1 MHGANKLNWII
12 LSVFAPLLIVAGI
25 AGFFVPEQ
33 YSLTSGAAPYNLFH
47 ILFGAIGLFIV
58 SLKRELYAALFNILF
73 GAIDLYQALASFIG
87 LTPKQYFLWTPV
99 DDYLHLLIGIILIAV
114 GFRSLLKKTT
124 AKSPLKGD

>member
-1 MHGANKLNWII
+1 LIT
-12 LSVFAPLLIVAGI
+12 LSVFAPLLIAVGI
-25 AGFFVPEQ
+25 LGFVVPEQ

-99 DDYLHLLIGIILIAV
+99 DDYLHVLIGIALIAV
-114 GFRSLLKKTT
+114 GSKALLRKTT
-124 AKSPLKGD
+124 A

>member
-1 MHGANKLNWII
+1 MHRADKLSWII
-12 LSVFAPLLIVAGI
+12 LSVFAPLLILAGVAGFI
-25 AGFFVPEQ
+25 VPAQ
-33 YSLTSGAAPYNLFH
+33 YSLTSGATPYNLFH

-99 DDYLHLLIGIILIAV
+99 DDYLHVLIGIILIAV
-114 GFRSLLKKTT
+114 GSRAFLRKTT
-124 AKSPLKGD
+124 A